1 MSVSITNV
9 LLLDN
14 VNPVAKDILEK
25 NGIKATISKE
35 KYETKQLVSVLQ
47 DYDGVVI
54 RSATK
59 LKDDVLSQCPN
70 LKIIGRAG
78 TGVDNI
84 DCKAASKYGII
95 VMNTPGGNTV
105 SAAEHTCTLIC
116 CMARQV
122 PAADASMK
130 QGKWGR
136 KEFMGHELYGKT
148 LGIVGLGRIGREVA
162 SRMQSFG
169 MTTIGFDPMVSKE
182 SAAESN
188 IEWMTLDEMWPKID
202 YVTVHTPLIPQT
214 KGLLN
219 DVSFGK
225 CKPGVRVVNC
235 ARGGIIDEEALLR
248 ALESGQC
255 GGAGLDVFEI
265 EPPTNTAL
273 VNHPKVI
280 ACPHLG
286 ASTKEA
292 QGRCGSEIAE
302 QFVSVSKGESF
313 FGVLNAPALSSTTSD
328 EMRGWADTAQQLG
341 KIIKNFM
348 NDGGKSTEVSL
359 QTQGSVL
366 AKAGLCLK
374 AAACAGMLPSANLV
388 NSLALAKDAGVEV
401 AHTHENND
409 ATPTLVVSAKT
420 SGNSL
425 SVSGGMVNGV
435 VSLLT
440 VNNQQLSVPL
450 PLSGNMSIFNG
461 CDCSAAINGVGGQ
474 VTALATTSN
483 GLIVLATPSPVTNSP
498 VTIGNCISVSF

>member
-14 VNPVAKDILEK
+14 VNPVAKDILEN
-25 NGIKATISKE
+25 NGIKATISKD
-35 KYETKQLVSVLQ
+35 KYDTKQLITVLQ

-59 LKDDVLSQCPN
+59 LKDDVLSQCPK

-130 QGKWGR
+130 SGKWDR
-136 KEFMGHELYGKT
+136 KGFMGHELYGKT

-162 SRMQSFG
+162 TRMQSFG
-169 MTTIGFDPMVSKE
+169 MTTLGFDPMVSKE

-188 IEWMTLDEMWPKID
+188 IEWMSLDDMWPKVD
-202 YVTVHTPLIPQT
+202 YITVHTPLIPQT

-219 DVSFGK
+219 DVSLGK

-255 GGAGLDVFEI
+255 GGAGLDVFEV

-302 QFVSVSKGESF
+302 QFVSVMKGESF

-328 EMRGWADTAQQLG
+328 EMRGWAATAQHLG
-341 KIIKNFM
+341 NIVKNFM
-348 NDGGKSTEVSL
+348 SGKSVEVSL
-359 QTQGSVL
+359 QTKGSVL
-366 AKAGLCLK
+366 SKAGLCLK
-374 AAACAGMLPSANLV
+374 AAVCAGMLPSANLV
-388 NSLALAKDAGVEV
+388 NSLSLATDAGVEV
-401 AHTHENND
+401 SHSHENND
-409 ATPTLVVSAKT
+409 GAASLVISAKT
-420 SGNSL
+420 GGDSL
-425 SVSGGMVNGV
+425 SLQGSMVQSV
-435 VSLLT
+435 PSLT
-440 VNNQQLSVPL
+440 HVNSQQLSVPL
-450 PLSGNMSIFNG
+450 PLSGNMSVFNG
-461 CDCSAAINGVGGQ
+461 CDVQAALNAVGGK
-474 VTALATTSN
+474 VTALSTTS
-483 GLIVLATPSPVTNSP
+483 GGIIVLATPTPVTNSP